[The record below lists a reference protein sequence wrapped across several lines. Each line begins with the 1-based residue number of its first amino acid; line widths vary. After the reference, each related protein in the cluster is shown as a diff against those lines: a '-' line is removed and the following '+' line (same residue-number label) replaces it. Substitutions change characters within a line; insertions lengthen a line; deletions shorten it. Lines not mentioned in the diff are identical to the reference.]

1 MHRTEAGEKRESLK
15 RAALELEKEVKALQN
30 IQHMKPAARTRRDEV
45 DRLKAEAE
53 ALKDKAK
60 LEDLHVWEME
70 KTKTTKKGA
79 KTYTYWMASWREDG
93 KVRNVYLGSSRKI
106 DAEAARQKAQK
117 MKAEA
122 LGLRPYVYVSRIM
135 MIKVLK
141 FDFIFIYK
149 NFVDNNPMLCN
160 MNALLTR

>member
-1 MHRTEAGEKRESLK
+1 MHKTEAGERRKGLK
-15 RAALELEKEVKALQN
+15 RTALELEKEVKALQN
-30 IQHMKPAARTRRDEV
+30 IQQMRLAARTRQDEA

-53 ALKDKAK
+53 ALKDKAR

-70 KTKTTKKGA
+70 KEKRTKKGS
-79 KTYTYWMASWREDG
+79 KTYTYWMASWREDD

-122 LGLRPYVYVSRIM
+122 LGLRP
-135 MIKVLK
+135 
-141 FDFIFIYK
+141 
-149 NFVDNNPMLCN
+149 
-160 MNALLTR
+160 